1 MNRKILSINTNKS
14 ISYLLN
20 TVLADRYD
28 LITVSD
34 VYAAMQKL
42 KDNESISL
50 IIADTDNGGTDI
62 WDFIE
67 HISSSCLYKKPVI
80 ILSSDRT
87 KETESKA
94 KKSKVVEMFW
104 KPFSPPEMV
113 RKVDSI
119 MTSDVINN

>member
-34 VYAAMQKL
+34 VYAAIQKL
-42 KDNESISL
+42 KDNGSISL
-50 IIADTDNGGTDI
+50 IIADTDNSGNDI

-67 HISSSCLYKKPVI
+67 HISSSCLYNKPVI

-87 KETESKA
+87 NEIEVKA
-94 KKSKVVEMFW
+94 KKSRVIEMFW
-104 KPFSPPEMV
+104 KPFSPPDMV
-113 RKVDSI
+113 RKIDSI
-119 MTSDVINN
+119 MTSDIINN